1 MLFFKTACRSIILG
15 RAESHHH
22 ANPPQSP
29 ADETILE
36 PRLVEAARQ
45 ARKSDKLSAF
55 EKELLRAW
63 SED

>member
-1 MLFFKTACRSIILG
+1 MLFFKTACRSIVLG
-15 RAESHHH
+15 RAQSHHS
-22 ANPPQSP
+22 NPPQGP
-29 ADETILE
+29 AEETILE